1 MSTVILDKGSRPVSR
16 LRRKPL
22 IEGQEAVLIA
32 VMVVVWAAL
41 AVVTDTFMTSSNIQ
55 TVLYTIAPIAIIGV
69 GMTAVMVTAGIDVSV
84 GSQIAIAMV
93 LVGKILRDAEMGW
106 PVAVVVAVVVGSLL
120 GAFNGF
126 LIVVGR
132 IHPMIITFGTLNVY
146 RYISLQIFGD
156 QQVSGVPDD
165 LAFIGGS
172 ANAVTFGIPN
182 ALLLAATLIIIMWAY
197 MRQWAGGRH
206 LYAIGSDAGA
216 ARLAGIRVT
225 RKLIGVYVLLGALVG
240 IAALVQVGSGGLIQ
254 QNVGIGLEL
263 QVIAACVIGGTSV
276 LGGRGTVFGTLLGA
290 LLVGTVSS
298 AVTHLGWSNELTNFF
313 VGVLIIVAVGIDLIR
328 QKRRA
333 KL

>member
-1 MSTVILDKGSRPVSR
+1 MSTVTQEKAPRPVPR
-16 LRRKPL
+16 LRRTPI

-32 VMVVVWAAL
+32 VLVIVGVLL
-41 AVVTDTFMTSSNIQ
+41 AVFTDTFMTSANIQ
-55 TVLYTIAPIAIIGV
+55 TVLYTVAPIAIIGV

-84 GSQIAIAMV
+84 GSQMAIAMV
-93 LVGKILRDAEMGW
+93 VVGKLLRDTDLGW
-106 PVAVVVAVVVGSLL
+106 FPALVVAVVVGSIL
-120 GAFNGF
+120 GIINGL

-146 RYISLQIFGD
+146 RYVALQIFGD

-165 LAFIGGS
+165 LGFIGGS
-172 ANAVTFGIPN
+172 VQAVTFGIPN
-182 ALLLAATLIIIMWAY
+182 ALLLAMALMVIMWAY

-206 LYAIGSDAGA
+206 LYAIGGDPGA
-216 ARLAGIRVT
+216 ARLTGIQVN
-225 RKLIGVYVLLGALVG
+225 RKLISVYVLIGVLVG
-240 IAALVQVGSGGLIQ
+240 IASLVQVGSGGLIQ

-298 AVTHLGWSNELTNFF
+298 AVTHLGWPNELTNLF
-313 VGVLIIVAVGIDLIR
+313 VGIFIIVAVGIDLVR
-328 QKRRA
+328 QKRRT